1 MACSRF
7 LLGFA
12 GLALAVLLAACSG
25 SGDPGSLVG
34 PIYYACSGSGDPG
47 SLVGP
52 IYYACADRSDF
63 AVTFDNERGVA
74 VVERADAPRLTLAEE
89 PMGSGFRY
97 GDGANELTGK
107 GREATWRAAG
117 VPPVPCTAQ

>member
-1 MACSRF
+1 MHRRHYSF
-7 LLGFA
+7 LLRPIGAALLA
-12 GLALAVLLAACSG
+12 GLAACAG
-25 SGDPGSLVG
+25 TGERD
-34 PIYYACSGSGDPG
+34 

-63 AVTFDNERGVA
+63 SVTFDNEHGVA
-74 VVERADAPRLTLAEE
+74 IVERPDAPRLML
-89 PMGSGFRY
+89 PQRVMGSGFRY

>member
-1 MACSRF
+1 MHRLHDDHSLLR
-7 LLGFA
+7 LLGAALLA
-12 GLALAVLLAACSG
+12 GLAGCSG
-25 SGDPGSLVG
+25 MGDR
-34 PIYYACSGSGDPG
+34 D

-63 AVTFDNERGVA
+63 SVTFDNTRGVA
-74 VVERADAPRLTLAEE
+74 VVERADAPRLKLAQQ

-107 GREATWRAAG
+107 GRAATWHAAG

>member
-7 LLGFA
+7 LLGSA

-25 SGDPGSLVG
+25 SGDR
-34 PIYYACSGSGDPG
+34 G

-63 AVTFDNERGVA
+63 AVTFDNERGTA